1 MLDKMIRRREE
12 ELSSFS
18 RSDEALKKKAE
29 LGRLLTFEE
38 LDELQLRTLMMEVV
52 DVWVD
57 VLYLDAY
64 LNRLQG

>member
-18 RSDEALKKKAE
+18 RSDEALKKRAE

-57 VLYLDAY
+57 ALYLDAY

>member
-1 MLDKMIRRREE
+1 MLDKMIRREE

-38 LDELQLRTLMMEVV
+38 LDELQ
-52 DVWVD
+52 DA
-57 VLYLDAY
+57 LYLDAY